1 MKERQ
6 FKKFSKSIFCVSTLT
21 NGKIQWQSISTA
33 LLLGELPFQ
42 GYHLFEK
49 NKCGNMFAKVNTPL
63 EDPQ

>member
-1 MKERQ
+1 MHEH
-6 FKKFSKSIFCVSTLT
+6 
-21 NGKIQWQSISTA
+21 GKIQWQLTSTA